1 MSNVM
6 DLYMISGFG
15 FGIPIAAVFIF
26 FGFGFSLI
34 VGWKK
39 NRRRGKAEQTLYF
52 FLLVMIAKL

>member
-1 MSNVM
+1 M